1 MRSEANAAQDYIHYS
16 REIVELRREL
26 FAIIEAEARSPGPL
40 DVNRM
45 VERLHGAFNN
55 QFSTQRPA
63 IAIPPTPEVLTP
75 STTNAS
81 HTSTGRSSQVP
92 LRKEY
97 QETPS
102 LRTASRRIA
111 EATGGASNLLEPVG
125 DESDGQPTSTTI
137 ATGPPLWQLFATH
150 ISESCSASGF
160 GPVSPIPIRD
170 LFGEMEPFG
179 FDQYM
184 EQNEATDLNI
194 SQPEGYDGP
203 SAWKYNPEIT
213 ETLST
218 RL

>member
-1 MRSEANAAQDYIHYS
+1 LEANAAQDYIHYS
-16 REIVELRREL
+16 REIVKLRRDV

-55 QFSTQRPA
+55 QLSTQRPA
-63 IAIPPTPEVLTP
+63 IAIPLTPEVLTL

-92 LRKEY
+92 LREEY
-97 QETPS
+97 QGTPS
-102 LRTASRRIA
+102 LRTATRCIA
-111 EATGGASNLLEPVG
+111 EVTGGAGNLFESIG
-125 DESDGQPTSTTI
+125 YESDGQLISTTI
-137 ATGPPLWQLFATH
+137 ATGPPPLQLFATH
-150 ISESCSASGF
+150 TPESGSASGF

-170 LFGEMEPFG
+170 LFGEIEPLN

-194 SQPEGYDGP
+194 SQLEGYDGL
-203 SAWKYNPEIT
+203 SAWNYNLEIA